1 MICKPRRM
9 DIEKPVTVSEND
21 AFKTEE
27 QRVQEEFK
35 LSRQKLL
42 HQYYQDG
49 FPFERISKWLAY
61 STLTKNPEYD
71 EYLNRREIS
80 YNMSLDDENEFV
92 IRHLCYPNAQKFKAD
107 VMDKVPLRID
117 IGAVFDQEPRKNK
130 DVIGREKSLA
140 LDREYVIDIDMSD
153 YDRIRSCCSGKKL
166 CPRCWKF
173 MYVAYKVLK
182 RALNEDFGFTN
193 ILWVFSGRRGIHA
206 WISDERARLMRNEV
220 RAAVTEYLDISVSAD
235 QADTMV
241 QRQVR
246 ADIGEDGEFNYPFF
260 K

>member
-1 MICKPRRM
+1 M
-9 DIEKPVTVSEND
+9 DIENPVLPTEEQVVKS
-21 AFKTEE
+21 EE

-35 LSRQKLL
+35 LSRQRLL
-42 HQYYQDG
+42 KEYYQEA
-49 FPFERISKWLAY
+49 FPFDRIAKWLAY
-61 STLTKNPEYD
+61 TTWTRNSDYNEYF
-71 EYLNRREIS
+71 NRREIS
-80 YNMSLDDENEFV
+80 YNMTIDDENEFV
-92 IRHLCYPNAQKFKAD
+92 IRHLCYPNAQRFKAD
-107 VMDKVPLRID
+107 VLDKVPLRID

-130 DVIGREKSLA
+130 DIIGREKTLA
-140 LDREYVIDIDMSD
+140 LDREFVIDIDMSD

-182 RALNEDFGFTN
+182 RALNEDLGFTN

-206 WISDERARLMRNEV
+206 WISDERARLMRNDV

-246 ADIGEDGEFNYPFF
+246 ADIGDDGEFVYPFF